1 MAWKRSKD
9 GGLDY
14 DVSIDIRYQAVKD
27 KLFGAANN
35 IRDDRPQA
43 SWVVVHP
50 EIAKELEPVLNLT
63 EEKKLSMKQKLKQRI
78 NSGGDLKHY
87 YDN

>member
-14 DVSIDIRYQAVKD
+14 DTTNETAYRKAVN
-27 KLFGAANN
+27 KLFGN
-35 IRDDRPQA
+35 DDIDERPQA

>member
-14 DVSIDIRYQAVKD
+14 DISVDVRYQAAINKM
-27 KLFGAANN
+27 FGNE
-35 IRDDRPQA
+35 DLDERPQA

-50 EIAKELEPVLNLT
+50 EIAKELEPKIGF
-63 EEKKLSMKQKLKQRI
+63 KKRLKEHI
-78 NSGGDLKHY
+78 KSGGNLKHY
-87 YDN
+87 YDD